1 MKKEITQVAEIS
13 VSYRPAIANK
23 PVIKSP
29 LDAYVVFKEFFSE
42 NTIQMQ
48 ETFLVMFLNKCNR
61 VLGVYPVSK
70 GGLTSTVVDI
80 RVVLSIA
87 ITTLAT
93 SIVLCHNHPSG
104 GLTPSRQDIE
114 LTERIKQ
121 AAKYMDIVVQDHL
134 IVNSEPGEYLSMADE
149 GII

>member
-1 MKKEITQVAEIS
+1 MNKEKTQVAEIS

-23 PVIKSP
+23 PIIKSP

-42 NTIQMQ
+42 DMIQMQ
-48 ETFLVMFLNKCNR
+48 EKFLVMFLNKCNR
-61 VLGVYPVSK
+61 VLGVYPVSM
-70 GGLTSTVVDI
+70 GGLTSTVVDV

-87 ITTLAT
+87 LTTLAT
-93 SIVLCHNHPSG
+93 SIVFCHNHPSG
-104 GLTPSRQDIE
+104 GLKPSRQDIE
-114 LTERIKQ
+114 LTERIKA